1 MEEMMPNMTIKDQ
14 EVTEPNH
21 IRLNTDYSQW
31 ITVRQFCLVFPWP
44 SEPGLRALIH
54 GAFVGNNS
62 FKSAF
67 RKVGRRVLVNPSRL
81 FAAIDDLN
89 DCPSS
94 GAHTSSSLQKG
105 GKYECSKEK
114 R

>member
-1 MEEMMPNMTIKDQ
+1 MTIRVNVGQ
-14 EVTEPNH
+14 EVNDRIKLT
-21 IRLNTDYSQW
+21 TDCPQW
-31 ITVRQFCLVFPWP
+31 MTIRQFCLAFPWP
-44 SEPGLRALIH
+44 TESGLRALKY
-54 GAFVGNNS
+54 GASVGKNS

>member
-1 MEEMMPNMTIKDQ
+1 MTIRLNVGQQTNDRIK
-14 EVTEPNH
+14 
-21 IRLNTDYSQW
+21 LNTDYPQW
-31 ITVRQFCLVFPWP
+31 LTFRQFCSVFPWP
-44 SEPGLRALIH
+44 TESGLRALKY
-54 GAFVGNNS
+54 GASVGKNS

-94 GAHTSSSLQKG
+94 GAHTSSSQQKG
-105 GKYECSKEK
+105 GKHEFFKEE